1 MPIYKKDGELN
12 SPYATSAFKT
22 PNPNYGTIEDLK
34 NLVSQ
39 AHKLNMQIWQ
49 DWVPN
54 HTANNHP
61 WLELHPDYYA
71 KDLHPFYFDV
81 SQLNYENNVLSSE
94 MTKILKYW
102 IDQTDI
108 DGFRCDFISSSLFQI
123 LTSNQPFPN

>member
-1 MPIYKKDGELN
+1 MVL
-12 SPYATSAFKT
+12 
-22 PNPNYGTIEDLK
+22 EDLK

-39 AHKLNMQIWQ
+39 AHKLNMQIWL

-61 WLELHPDYYA
+61 WLELYPDYYA
-71 KDLHPFYFDV
+71 KDLHPFYSDV

-94 MTKILKYW
+94 MTKILKFW

-108 DGFRCDFISSSLFQI
+108 DGL
-123 LTSNQPFPN
+123 